1 VKNDV
6 LVLGLGNPLMSDDGI
21 GGFVLEKLAAR
32 PEQFPDIDFLDAG
45 TAGMA
50 VLHHIAGR
58 KKVVLIDCA
67 IMGTEPGTIK
77 RFTPEQVDSVKQL
90 AHFSMHEMDM
100 LKVIEISKSLG
111 ECPEQIVFFGIEPE
125 STAQGNEVTPTLKTH
140 TDHFLEVIVEELTG

>member
-1 VKNDV
+1 
-6 LVLGLGNPLMSDDGI
+6 MSDDGI
-21 GGFVLEKLAAR
+21 GGFVLERLSALA
-32 PEQFPDIDFLDAG
+32 EEFPSVDFLDAG

-77 RFTPEQVDSVKQL
+77 RFTPDQVDSVKQL

-100 LKVIEISKSLG
+100 LKVIEISRSLG
-111 ECPEQIVFFGIEPE
+111 ECPEEIIFFGIEPE
-125 STAQGNEVTPTLKTH
+125 STAQGNEISNPLKANIDYYT
-140 TDHFLEVIVEELTG
+140 EIIAEELPG